1 MGKRTQGMLR
11 RINQALPELVLG
23 IVVYGVLAQV
33 AGIWFAQDKILY
45 TTGLWMGVALAVGM
59 AVNMAI
65 VILDTVDAIA
75 EGHSARKAPLY
86 SVLRYLVV
94 VLAFVVVWRF
104 RLGNVIAMFAGVMGL
119 KASAYLQ
126 PVTHKFIVAI
136 QGKGL
141 CSRRIKKR

>member
-1 MGKRTQGMLR
+1 MLR

-23 IVVYGVLAQV
+23 ILIYGAAAQLA
-33 AGIWFAQDKILY
+33 GMWFAQDKVLY
-45 TTGLWMGVALAVGM
+45 TTGLWIGAAVAVGM
-59 AVNMAI
+59 AVNMAV
-65 VILDTVDAIA
+65 VILDTVDAMA
-75 EGHSARKAPLY
+75 EGRSARRASLY
-86 SVLRYLVV
+86 SVLRYLLV

-136 QGKGL
+136 RDKGL
-141 CSRRIKKR
+141 SSRRIKKR

>member
-1 MGKRTQGMLR
+1 MGKGTQGMLR

-45 TTGLWMGVALAVGM
+45 TTGLWMGVAHAVGM
-59 AVNMAI
+59 AVNI

-75 EGHSARKAPLY
+75 EGRSARKASLY